1 MKIRLKRFSAFLIDI
16 LVIGLFLML
25 IYYFIPE
32 RDTTIIQNNITEVT
46 EQVLNNE
53 IGKIDYLKE
62 FSKNIYELDRGNVLF
77 NAFNTLII
85 MLYFILVP
93 IITKGY
99 TLGMY
104 ISGVKIKGKLN
115 VKNLLLRN
123 LIATGLIYLILSV
136 ILVYLTS
143 NMTYFII
150 LSILGIIQFL
160 LVIISTFMIIYRS
173 DLKGIQ
179 DIISSTEIVQ
189 TKEVKE

>member
-104 ISGVKIKGKLN
+104 ISGVKI
-115 VKNLLLRN
+115 
-123 LIATGLIYLILSV
+123 
-136 ILVYLTS
+136 
-143 NMTYFII
+143 
-150 LSILGIIQFL
+150 
-160 LVIISTFMIIYRS
+160 
-173 DLKGIQ
+173 
-179 DIISSTEIVQ
+179 
-189 TKEVKE
+189 

>member
-16 LVIGLFLML
+16 LVIGLFLMI

-32 RDTTIIQNNITEVT
+32 RDTTNIQNNITEVT

-53 IGKIDYLKE
+53 IGKLDYIKE
-62 FSKNIYELDRGNVLF
+62 FSKNIYELDKGNVLF

-85 MLYFILVP
+85 MLYFILIP

-104 ISGVKIKGKLN
+104 INGLIIKGKLN
-115 VKNLLLRN
+115 VKNMLLRN
-123 LIATGLIYLILSV
+123 LVATGLIYLLLSIV
-136 ILVYLTS
+136 LVYLTS
-143 NMTYFII
+143 DMTYFII
-150 LSILGIIQFL
+150 LSFLGIIQFL
-160 LVIISTFMIIYRS
+160 LVIISAFMIIYRH

-179 DIISSTEIVQ
+179 DIISNTKIVQ